1 MKFEN
6 ICLKTKNDHYQM
18 KVADM
23 LVEMEYSPNN
33 KRIEEYMLNI
43 LRQKAKW
50 ADILYWTRYT
60 IKEGG
65 EK

>member
-23 LVEMEYSPNN
+23 LVEMKYYHNN
-33 KRIEEYMLNI
+33 KIY
-43 LRQKAKW
+43 
-50 ADILYWTRYT
+50 
-60 IKEGG
+60 
-65 EK
+65 

>member
-6 ICLKTKNDHYQM
+6 ICLKNNQYQM
-18 KVADM
+18 KVGDM
-23 LVEMEYSPNN
+23 LVEMEYSKNN
-33 KRIEEYMLNI
+33 KKIEEYMLNI
-43 LRQKAKW
+43 LRQKEKW

-60 IKEGG
+60 IREGR

>member
-23 LVEMEYSPNN
+23 LVEMEYSENN

-43 LRQKAKW
+43 LRQKSKM
-50 ADILYWTRYT
+50 
-60 IKEGG
+60 G
-65 EK
+65 

>member
-18 KVADM
+18 KVSDM

>member
-6 ICLKTKNDHYQM
+6 ICLKNNQYQM
-18 KVADM
+18 KVGDM
-23 LVEMEYSPNN
+23 LVEMEYSKNN
-33 KRIEEYMLNI
+33 KKIEEYMLNI

-60 IKEGG
+60 IREGR